1 MGAELRAIRA
11 RIRSVTSTAKI
22 TRAQELIASSRIPKA
37 RQRLE
42 AARPYAAE
50 ITRVTSI
57 LVSHGIH
64 MNHALLNQRPDT
76 SRVAVLVMT
85 SDRGFCGAFNNN
97 ALRQGDALAALLR
110 EQGKEPTF
118 YLCGRK
124 AVGFYGFRH
133 RKTERE
139 WTGLSDHPTYEV
151 AAEIGQTL
159 IEAFD
164 MPTREGGV
172 GEVHVVFTEFVS
184 MLTQQT
190 RVHRI
195 LPIEVEEREVG
206 GGGASEG
213 SLELPLPP
221 YEFEP
226 SPGDALDLLL
236 RQYVRGRIW
245 RMLLE
250 SSASEHASRRQAMMS
265 ATENAHELIGQLTRR
280 ANSARQGEITTELT
294 EITGGAEALAH
305 GKAED

>member
-11 RIRSVTSTAKI
+11 RIRSVRSTAKI

-42 AARPYAAE
+42 AARPYAEE
-50 ITRVTSI
+50 ITRVSSI
-57 LVSHGIH
+57 MISHGTR
-64 MNHALLNQRPDT
+64 MDHALLNRRPDT
-76 SRVAVLVMT
+76 SRVAVLVMS

-97 ALRQGDALAALLR
+97 ALRQGDALATLLR

-124 AVGFYGFRH
+124 AVDFYRFRH

-139 WTGLSDHPTYEV
+139 WVGLSDSPVYEV

-159 IEAFD
+159 VEAFD

-184 MLTQQT
+184 MLNQQT

-195 LPIEVEEREVG
+195 LPLEIEEQEIG
-206 GGGASEG
+206 GGGEG
-213 SLELPLPP
+213 SLAAPPPP

-226 SPGDALDLLL
+226 NPGAVLDMLL

-250 SSASEHASRRQAMMS
+250 SSAAEHASRRQAMMS
-265 ATENAHELIGQLTRR
+265 ATENAHELVAQLTRR

-294 EITGGAEALAH
+294 EISGGAEALAH
-305 GKAED
+305 SKAED

>member
-22 TRAQELIASSRIPKA
+22 TRAQELIASSRIPRA
-37 RQRLE
+37 RQHLE
-42 AARPYAAE
+42 AARPYARE
-50 ITRVTSI
+50 ITRAASI
-57 LVSHGIH
+57 LVSHGVH
-64 MNHALLNQRPDT
+64 MNYALLNRRPDT

-97 ALRQGDALAALLR
+97 ALRRGDALSALLR
-110 EQGKEPTF
+110 EQDKEPTF

-124 AVGFYGFRH
+124 AVDFYRFR
-133 RKTERE
+133 RRRTERE
-139 WTGLSDHPTYEV
+139 WVGLSDRPTYEV

-159 IEAFD
+159 VEAFD

-184 MLTQQT
+184 MLNQQT
-190 RVHRI
+190 RVLRI
-195 LPIEVEEREVG
+195 LPLELEEMEIG
-206 GGGASEG
+206 GGGEG
-213 SLELPLPP
+213 SIPAPLPP

-226 SPGDALDLLL
+226 SPGVVLDLLL

-245 RMLLE
+245 SMLLE
-250 SSASEHASRRQAMMS
+250 SSASEHAARRQAMMS
-265 ATENAHELIGQLTRR
+265 ATENAHELIAHLTRR
-280 ANSARQGEITTELT
+280 ANSARQAEITTELT

-305 GKAED
+305 SNAER